1 MTSTTEVLNAHLT
14 ARNVP
19 PSTNDAGKSI
29 FCSNFKVRREA
40 LGPFALVLRFFC
52 DFLGEVDTLPDVFVE
67 LLDSGRVY
75 TNRLWVVANTS

>member
-1 MTSTTEVLNAHLT
+1 MLDAHLT

-29 FCSNFKVRREA
+29 FCSNFKVPREA
-40 LGPFALVLRFFC
+40 LSLFALVLCFLF

>member
-1 MTSTTEVLNAHLT
+1 MLDAYLT

-29 FCSNFKVRREA
+29 FCSNFRVRREA
-40 LGPFALVLRFFC
+40 FALVLCFFF

-67 LLDSGRVY
+67 LLHSGRLY
-75 TNRLWVVANTS
+75 TNRLWVVASTS